1 MRFYACF
8 WVTQGELIYATSF
21 IDRAKARAW
30 FLKAVEENTHGAFT
44 NIAQAVKEAEIEFD
58 NYIPRLCDAESEVAI
73 VKVFETED

>member
-8 WVTQGELIYATSF
+8 WINQGELVYATSF

-30 FLKAVEENTHGAFT
+30 FLKAVEENVRGAF
-44 NIAQAVKEAEIEFD
+44 NSVEQAVREAEIEFD
-58 NYIPRLCDAESEVAI
+58 SYIPRLGDAESEVAV